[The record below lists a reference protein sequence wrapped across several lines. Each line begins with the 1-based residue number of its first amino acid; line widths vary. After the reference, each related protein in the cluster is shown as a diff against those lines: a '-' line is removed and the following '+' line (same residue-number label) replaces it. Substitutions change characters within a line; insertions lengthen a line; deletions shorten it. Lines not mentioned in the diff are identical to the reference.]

1 MEFEVLK
8 ELGLS
13 EKEIKVYL
21 AGLKLGL
28 GNVSSYADKTGLP
41 RTTTHDLLKSLKDK
55 GYAGYVIKSG
65 VRYFSVVSAQE
76 LLDKLQQKESKLKE
90 ALPEL
95 EALQKISFERPE
107 VEFYQGIEGFKTV
120 ANDLLKQQ
128 NSTISA
134 YVAEKNLQYLPI
146 FHLQFRRRRKERKM
160 KVKMI
165 TEKSEITKEMQGK
178 DKEELRETRFL
189 DKVMKDSEVSFFI
202 YGDKV
207 AQIMATEK
215 EQLGIITKNKSI
227 ADFHRKMFDLLW
239 NQVRCRA

>member
-8 ELGLS
+8 EIGLS
-13 EKEIKVYL
+13 EKEIKIYL

-28 GNVSSYADKTGLP
+28 GNVSLYADNAGLP

-55 GYAGYVIKSG
+55 GFAGYVIKSG

-76 LLDKLQQKESKLKE
+76 LLEKLQQKESKLKE
-90 ALPEL
+90 ILPEL

-107 VEFYQGIEGFKTV
+107 VEFYHGIEGFKTV
-120 ANDLLKQQ
+120 ANDLVKLQ
-128 NSTISA
+128 NLTVYA

-146 FHLQFRRRRKERKM
+146 FHLQFRRKRKERKI

-165 TEKSEITKEMQGK
+165 TEKSKFTQELQEK
-178 DKEELRETRFL
+178 DKEELRETKFL

-202 YGDKV
+202 YGDKI
-207 AQIMATEK
+207 AHIMATEK
-215 EQLGIITKNKSI
+215 EQLGIITKGKFITN
-227 ADFHRKMFDLLW
+227 FHRKMFDLLW
-239 NQVRCRA
+239 NQIQCRA